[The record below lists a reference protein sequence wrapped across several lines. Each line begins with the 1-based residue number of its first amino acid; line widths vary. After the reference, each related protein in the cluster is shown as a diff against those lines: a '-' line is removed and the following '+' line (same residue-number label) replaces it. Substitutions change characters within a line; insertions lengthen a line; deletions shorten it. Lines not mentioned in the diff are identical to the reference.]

1 MTIWQKRIKALTA
14 KGISQAKI
22 AKETN
27 CSPAT
32 ISLLAKG
39 ERKDPCYTIGNR
51 IVDLCDL
58 IGVSTA
64 EIKRAGG

>member
-1 MTIWQKRIKALTA
+1 MTIWQKRIKALTD

-22 AKETN
+22 AKEVP

-39 ERKDPCYTIGNR
+39 ERFDPCYTIGNR
-51 IVDLCDL
+51 IVELCAL
-58 IGVSTA
+58 VSA
-64 EIKRAGG
+64 DIESLGE